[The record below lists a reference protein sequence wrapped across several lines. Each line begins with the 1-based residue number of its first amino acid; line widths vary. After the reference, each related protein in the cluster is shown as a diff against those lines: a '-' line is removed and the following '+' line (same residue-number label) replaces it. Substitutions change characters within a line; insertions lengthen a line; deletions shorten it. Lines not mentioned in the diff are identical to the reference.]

1 MILPPTTT
9 RRCVE
14 PGRPLT
20 LSRMFS
26 ALLVALV
33 VEIATYRLP
42 TLRMITTFAPID
54 VVGIATASVTLPP
67 LRVAAAVAFVT
78 AAGEAA
84 LGAALAAPP
93 PLATGVA
100 GTVGDTATTG
110 ALGET
115 AADATDAAPVPT
127 AFAAVTVNVYAVPFV
142 SPLNV
147 QLVAGV
153 AGATDA
159 TEHVSPVLAVAV

>member
-1 MILPPTTT
+1 
-9 RRCVE
+9 
-14 PGRPLT
+14 
-20 LSRMFS
+20 
-26 ALLVALV
+26 
-33 VEIATYRLP
+33 
-42 TLRMITTFAPID
+42 MITTFAPIEA
-54 VVGIATASVTLPP
+54 VGSATASVTLPP
-67 LRVAAAVAFVT
+67 VRVAVAVGFVT
-78 AAGEAA
+78 AVGAVA
-84 LGAALAAPP
+84 LDASLASPL

-115 AADATDAAPVPT
+115 PADATDAAPVPT

-147 QLVAGV
+147 QLVVGV

-159 TEHVSPVLAVAV
+159 TVHVSPVLAVAV

>member
-1 MILPPTTT
+1 
-9 RRCVE
+9 
-14 PGRPLT
+14 
-20 LSRMFS
+20 
-26 ALLVALV
+26 
-33 VEIATYRLP
+33 
-42 TLRMITTFAPID
+42 MITTFAPIEA
-54 VVGIATASVTLPP
+54 VGSATASVTLPP
-67 LRVAAAVAFVT
+67 VRVAVAVGFVT
-78 AAGEAA
+78 AVGAVA
-84 LGAALAAPP
+84 LDAALASPL

-115 AADATDAAPVPT
+115 PADATDAAPVPT

-147 QLVAGV
+147 QLVVGV

-159 TEHVSPVLAVAV
+159 TVHVSPVLAVAV